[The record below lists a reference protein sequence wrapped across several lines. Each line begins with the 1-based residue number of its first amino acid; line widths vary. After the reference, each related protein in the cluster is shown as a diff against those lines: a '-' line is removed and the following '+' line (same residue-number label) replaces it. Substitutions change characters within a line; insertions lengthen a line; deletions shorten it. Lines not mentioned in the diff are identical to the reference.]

1 VNDPYHIP
9 VLLNDCINGLNINP
23 DGIYVDVTFGG
34 GGHSM
39 AILDKLGK
47 HGRLLALDQ
56 DPEAFQNAPIDERF
70 ELIAGNFEFVKNFL
84 RERGIKK
91 VDGVLADLGVSS
103 HQFNTAERGFSIRY
117 DAPLDMRMS
126 MEGSLTA
133 KKIAKNYSEDELKW
147 MLRNFGE
154 LKNASAVA
162 RRIVQKREEANI
174 LTVFD
179 LKEAVSKSAPRGKEN
194 QFYARVFQAFRI
206 EVNRELKVLEHF
218 LQRIAD
224 IIKPG
229 GRLVVMSYHSLEDRL
244 VKNYLRAG
252 NNKGIIEKDF
262 YGNMIRPFKPLAA
275 KAVKPGEDE
284 IKENNRARSARLRI
298 AEKT

>member
-1 VNDPYHIP
+1 VNSPYHIP
-9 VLLNDCINGLNINP
+9 VLLNDCINGLKINP
-23 DGIYVDVTFGG
+23 DGVYVDVTFGG
-34 GGHSM
+34 GGHSKT
-39 AILDKLGK
+39 ILEKLGK
-47 HGRLLALDQ
+47 QGKLMALDQ
-56 DPEAFQNAPIDERF
+56 DPEAKRNAPDDERF
-70 ELIAGNFEFVKNFL
+70 ELIEGNFEFVKNFL

-103 HQFNTAERGFSIRY
+103 HQFNTPKRGFSIRF

-126 MEGSLTA
+126 MQGGLTA
-133 KKIAKNYSEDELKW
+133 KKIANSYSEDELKW

-162 RRIVQKREEANI
+162 RRIVQQRDDAKI
-174 LTVFD
+174 LTVND
-179 LKEAVSKSAPRGKEN
+179 LKEAVVKSAPRGKEN

-206 EVNRELKVLEHF
+206 EVNQELKVLENF

-224 IIKPG
+224 VIKPG
-229 GRLVVMSYHSLEDRL
+229 GRLVVMSYHSLEDRM

-252 NNKGIIEKDF
+252 NSKGIIEKDF
-262 YGNMIRPFKPLAA
+262 FGNMIRPFKPLTA
-275 KAVKPGEDE
+275 KAVKPGEEE
-284 IKENNRARSARLRI
+284 INKNNRARSARLRI

>member
-9 VLLNDCINGLNINP
+9 VLLNDCINGLKINP

-34 GGHSM
+34 GGHSR
-39 AILDKLGK
+39 AILDKMGK
-47 HGRLLALDQ
+47 NGRLIALDQ
-56 DPEAFQNAPIDERF
+56 DPEAIQNAPQDGRF

-117 DAPLDMRMS
+117 DASLDMRMS
-126 MEGSLTA
+126 MEGGVTA
-133 KKIAKNYSEDELKW
+133 KKIANNYSEDELKW

-154 LKNASAVA
+154 LRNASAVA
-162 RRIVQKREEANI
+162 RRIVQQREVAKI
-174 LTVFD
+174 TTVFD
-179 LKEAVSKSAPRGKEN
+179 LKEAVTKSAPRGKEN

-206 EVNRELKVLEHF
+206 EVNQELKVLENF

-224 IIKPG
+224 VIKPG
-229 GRLVVMSYHSLEDRL
+229 GRLVVMSYHSLEDRM

-252 NNKGIIEKDF
+252 NINGVIEKDF
-262 YGNMIRPFKPLAA
+262 YGNMIRPFKPLTA

-284 IKENNRARSARLRI
+284 IKDNNRARSARLRI